1 MNVSDPVGAGY
12 AASLARA
19 GANTTGFTLFEYS
32 ISGKWLELLKQL
44 AADMRRAAVIRDP
57 SITSGTGQFAAIQEV
72 PALGVELTPV
82 DLRAASGIEH
92 GIATFARGSSCGLIV
107 TIEPGMPVGFPPT
120 DVPSH
125 TSGGSYVPFVFI
137 VAIRAR
143 AAKCTSFVGQSHIP
157 PPSAKQK
164 TESAG

>member
-125 TSGGSYVPFVFI
+125 TSG
-137 VAIRAR
+137 
-143 AAKCTSFVGQSHIP
+143 AAMCHLWS
-157 PPSAKQK
+157 
-164 TESAG
+164 